1 MTTTEIKEYL
11 ENYTAKKAIA
21 EYKKKQGLTEDRT
34 LVCITA
40 IEDCIAGLSGSGG
53 IRSDAGGVFKDAP
66 GLPRSADGQGGAARG
81 SGRRYGT
88 SAPGVQGRV

>member
-40 IEDCIAGLSGSGG
+40 IEDCIAGLPNGLDYPQVLS
-53 IRSDAGGVFKDAP
+53 AKDVIARDEQAV
-66 GLPRSADGQGGAARG
+66 LLGARCN
-81 SGRRYGT
+81 RQKKR
-88 SAPGVQGRV
+88 

>member
-21 EYKKKQGLTEDRT
+21 EYKKKQGLTKDRT

-40 IEDCIAGLSGSGG
+40 IEDCVA
-53 IRSDAGGVFKDAP
+53 
-66 GLPRSADGQGGAARG
+66 
-81 SGRRYGT
+81 
-88 SAPGVQGRV
+88 